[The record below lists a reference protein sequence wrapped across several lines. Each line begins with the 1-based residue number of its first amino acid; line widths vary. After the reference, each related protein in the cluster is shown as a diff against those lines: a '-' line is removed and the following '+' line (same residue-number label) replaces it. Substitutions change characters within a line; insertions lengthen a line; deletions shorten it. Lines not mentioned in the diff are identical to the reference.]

1 MLQQASFYSTLTAEE
16 RARTDPCTRAR
27 CVMMSSGDTT
37 PQAQASISSTGFDT
51 VDDTRLDKK
60 DQAIVGL
67 TSIKP
72 AKSAEMAVTDPEAI
86 EEVISIR
93 ETQFTSKTKPKM
105 ENGIDIEKDKEPRQ
119 QIEDDCL
126 INCIYYTQ
134 ECCSC
139 TIS

>member
-1 MLQQASFYSTLTAEE
+1 
-16 RARTDPCTRAR
+16 
-27 CVMMSSGDTT
+27 MMSSGDTT
-37 PQAQASISSTGFDT
+37 PQAQASISSTGFDM
-51 VDDTRLDKK
+51 VDDARLDKK
-60 DQAIVGL
+60 DQTIIGL
-67 TSIKP
+67 TSMKP
-72 AKSAEMAVTDPEAI
+72 AKSAEVAVTDPEAI
-86 EEVISIR
+86 EEAASIR
-93 ETQFTSKTKPKM
+93 ETRFTKPKTKPKM